1 MYCESAFLPPLRHVF
16 SCARQPCFTEAL
28 VDLISNYFHTKNV
41 TRLWHTL
48 HPIHSLQSRSFLP
61 CSKPTVISA
70 HTSCD
75 VIWWRWSKS
84 NLEEWKTLASAF
96 ALMLSALRL
105 LHLNIIPPEISSIH
119 TSSILHSFISVFN
132 ENIMFLK
139 AIISLIYHAT
149 HWFEKREKRGKATSL
164 SQRWLLFFSFSL
176 AFNKSASAMRR
187 RRDFCF
193 SNFPL
198 FPAFLFTISF
208 FFLPRLTLQHSRA
221 KSQKNLIIEAEE
233 RRSWKDFSRNATHKL
248 KIQIFHPF
256 VSRTL

>member
-16 SCARQPCFTEAL
+16 SCARQPCVTEAL

-48 HPIHSLQSRSFLP
+48 HPIHSLQSRSFSP

-149 HWFEKREKRGKATSL
+149 HWFEKREKLHLYRSADSFSFPFLSPSTKVPAPWGDEGISAFRIFLSSL
-164 SQRWLLFFSFSL
+164 PFFSPSL
-176 AFNKSASAMRR
+176 
-187 RRDFCF
+187 
-193 SNFPL
+193 
-198 FPAFLFTISF
+198 F
-208 FFLPRLTLQHSRA
+208 FFLALHS
-221 KSQKNLIIEAEE
+221 NTAE
-233 RRSWKDFSRNATHKL
+233 RNHR
-248 KIQIFHPF
+248 KI
-256 VSRTL
+256 